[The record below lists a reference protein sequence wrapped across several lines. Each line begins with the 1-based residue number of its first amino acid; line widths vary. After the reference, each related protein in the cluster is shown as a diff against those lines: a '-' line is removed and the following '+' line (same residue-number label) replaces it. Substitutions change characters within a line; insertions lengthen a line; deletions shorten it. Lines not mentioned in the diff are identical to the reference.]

1 MIQKRNLASFL
12 ICFSIIVLVAVVVSV
27 ATLMPKESSFGFMQT
42 SDALNATN
50 ATSSATN
57 ATSSATNATSSATN
71 ATSSAT
77 NATSS
82 ATNATSSATNTTLS
96 KTIQITSAD
105 TKQATDGKSVDID
118 LQIQPFP
125 VTQSENTQFKITF
138 LQPSSQT
145 VQVHVDYDFSI
156 SKMNSEVFRAS
167 SSTGQ
172 PLLHTAEGIVSIPY
186 KFNQEG
192 EYSVQVSVMGIN
204 FIPIKTEQALFDLK
218 VS

>member
-1 MIQKRNLASFL
+1 MNQKTIVASFL
-12 ICFSIIVLVAVVVSV
+12 ICFSFTVLVGVVGVVV
-27 ATLMPKESSFGFMQT
+27 ATPKELGFGFIQT
-42 SDALNATN
+42 SYALNGTNAATNGTN
-50 ATSSATN
+50 AT
-57 ATSSATNATSSATN
+57 
-71 ATSSAT
+71 
-77 NATSS
+77 
-82 ATNATSSATNTTLS
+82 LS
-96 KTIQITSAD
+96 KNTQITSAD
-105 TKQATDGKSVDID
+105 TKEATDGKSLDID
-118 LQIQPFP
+118 LQVQPFP
-125 VTQSENTQFKITF
+125 VTQSGNSQFKITF

-145 VQVHVDYDFSI
+145 VQVHVDYDLSI

-186 KFNQEG
+186 KFSQEG

>member
-1 MIQKRNLASFL
+1 MNQKRNLASSL
-12 ICFSIIVLVAVVVSV
+12 ICFSFTVLVVVVGV

-42 SDALNATN
+42 SDALNDTN

-77 NATSS
+77 NAT
-82 ATNATSSATNTTLS
+82 LS

-105 TKQATDGKSVDID
+105 TKEATDGKSVDID

-125 VTQSENTQFKITF
+125 VTQSGNSQFKITF

-145 VQVHVDYDFSI
+145 VQVHVDYDLSI

-186 KFNQEG
+186 KFSQEG
-192 EYSVQVSVMGIN
+192 QYSVQVSIMGIN

>member
-1 MIQKRNLASFL
+1 MNQKRNLASSL
-12 ICFSIIVLVAVVVSV
+12 ICFSFTVLVVVVVGV

-42 SDALNATN
+42 SDALNDTN

-57 ATSSATNATSSATN
+57 ATSSATNAT
-71 ATSSAT
+71 
-77 NATSS
+77 
-82 ATNATSSATNTTLS
+82 LS

-105 TKQATDGKSVDID
+105 TKEATDGKSVDID

-125 VTQSENTQFKITF
+125 VTQSDNSQFKITF

-192 EYSVQVSVMGIN
+192 EYSLQVSVMGIN
-204 FIPIKTEQALFDLK
+204 FIPLKTEQALFDLK

>member
-1 MIQKRNLASFL
+1 MNQKRNLAYSL
-12 ICFSIIVLVAVVVSV
+12 ICFSFTVLVVVVGV

-57 ATSSATNATSSATN
+57 AT
-71 ATSSAT
+71 
-77 NATSS
+77 
-82 ATNATSSATNTTLS
+82 LS

-105 TKQATDGKSVDID
+105 TKEATDGKSVDID

-125 VTQSENTQFKITF
+125 VTQNGNSQFKITF

>member
-1 MIQKRNLASFL
+1 MNQKRNLAYSL
-12 ICFSIIVLVAVVVSV
+12 ICFSFTVLVVVVGV
-27 ATLMPKESSFGFMQT
+27 ATLIPKESSFGFMQT
-42 SDALNATN
+42 SDALNDTN

-57 ATSSATNATSSATN
+57 ATSSATNAT
-71 ATSSAT
+71 
-77 NATSS
+77 
-82 ATNATSSATNTTLS
+82 LS

-105 TKQATDGKSVDID
+105 TKEATDGKSVDID

-125 VTQSENTQFKITF
+125 VTQSGNSQFKITF

-145 VQVHVDYDFSI
+145 VQVHVDYDLSI

-186 KFNQEG
+186 KFSQEG
-192 EYSVQVSVMGIN
+192 QYSVQVSVMGIN

-218 VS
+218 VR

>member
-1 MIQKRNLASFL
+1 MNQKRNLASFL
-12 ICFSIIVLVAVVVSV
+12 ICFSFIVLVAVVVGV
-27 ATLMPKESSFGFMQT
+27 AILMPKESSFGFMQT

-57 ATSSATNATSSATN
+57 ATSSATN
-71 ATSSAT
+71 
-77 NATSS
+77 
-82 ATNATSSATNTTLS
+82 TTLP

-105 TKQATDGKSVDID
+105 TKGATDGKSLDID

-125 VTQSENTQFKITF
+125 VTQSENSQFKITF

-186 KFNQEG
+186 KFSQEG

-204 FIPIKTEQALFDLK
+204 FIPLKTEQALFDLK

>member
-1 MIQKRNLASFL
+1 MNQKRNLASFL

-57 ATSSATNATSSATN
+57 A
-71 ATSSAT
+71 
-77 NATSS
+77 
-82 ATNATSSATNTTLS
+82 TLS

-145 VQVHVDYDFSI
+145 VQVHVDYDLSI

>member
-1 MIQKRNLASFL
+1 MNQKRNLAYSL
-12 ICFSIIVLVAVVVSV
+12 ICFSFTVLVVVVGV
-27 ATLMPKESSFGFMQT
+27 ATLIPKESSFDFMQT
-42 SDALNATN
+42 SDALIDTN

-77 NATSS
+77 NAT
-82 ATNATSSATNTTLS
+82 LS
-96 KTIQITSAD
+96 KTIQINSAD
-105 TKQATDGKSVDID
+105 TKEATDGKSVDID

-125 VTQSENTQFKITF
+125 VTQSGNSQFKITF

-145 VQVHVDYDFSI
+145 VQVHVDYDLSI

-186 KFNQEG
+186 KFSQEG
-192 EYSVQVSVMGIN
+192 QYSVQVSVMGIN

-218 VS
+218 VR

>member
-1 MIQKRNLASFL
+1 MNQKRNLASSL
-12 ICFSIIVLVAVVVSV
+12 ICFSFTVLVVVVVVV

-42 SDALNATN
+42 SDALNDTN

-57 ATSSATNATSSATN
+57 ATSSATNAT
-71 ATSSAT
+71 
-77 NATSS
+77 
-82 ATNATSSATNTTLS
+82 LS

-105 TKQATDGKSVDID
+105 TKEATDGKSVDID

-125 VTQSENTQFKITF
+125 VTQSENSQFKITF

-145 VQVHVDYDFSI
+145 VQVHVDYDLSI

-186 KFNQEG
+186 KFSQEG
-192 EYSVQVSVMGIN
+192 QYSVQVSVMGIN